1 MQCLYYIYRNDN
13 DCVVCTTKIL
23 SDSSELII
31 IGSKPKTLNHHS
43 RQLISNDFLLSEAIN
58 SFQDLDE
65 KVQTNKSKGKRLSGQ
80 DLEILKQRALIQ
92 HNNGKSLREIAASL
106 NISKSTVFRLLKTS

>member
-1 MQCLYYIYRNDN
+1 MKCLYYIYRNDN
-13 DCVVCTTKIL
+13 DCVVCITKIL

-43 RQLISNDFLLSEAIN
+43 RQLISNSFLLSEAID

-65 KVQTNKSKGKRLSGQ
+65 KIKVAKSKAKRLSKK
-80 DLEILKQRALIQ
+80 DLEILKQRVFIQ
-92 HNNGKSLREIAASL
+92 HSNGKSVREIAASL
-106 NISKSTVFRLLKTS
+106 NVSKSTVFRLLKTS

>member
-1 MQCLYYIYRNDN
+1 MGCLYYIYRDDD
-13 DCVVCTTKIL
+13 DCVVCVTKIL
-23 SDSSELII
+23 SDSSELILV
-31 IGSKPKTLNHHS
+31 GSKPKTLNHHS

-106 NISKSTVFRLLKTS
+106 NISKSTVFRLLKAP

>member
-1 MQCLYYIYRNDN
+1 MKCLYYVYRDDN
-13 DCVVCTTKIL
+13 DCVVCVTKIL

-31 IGSKPKTLNHHS
+31 IGSKPKTLNYHS
-43 RQLISNDFLLSEAIN
+43 RQLISNDFLLSEAVN

-65 KVQTNKSKGKRLSGQ
+65 KIKVAKSKGKRLSGQ

-92 HNNGKSLREIAASL
+92 HNNGKSIREIALAL
-106 NISKSTVFRLLKTS
+106 DVSKSTVFRLLKPP